1 MDAEGSIHLLERLG
15 VLSHPCDLDLLLFFF
30 KHPNCLL
37 RSETLAAF
45 LGYENKV
52 MSESLDSLL
61 GAGLLSRAQTPAH
74 AARLYVLAAT
84 PDTHEWLPGIV
95 SAASTRA
102 GRLALRQALADG
114 SRQPRGHARAQ
125 APGVET
131 SRPGPRRLPE
141 SDAEGRQSHT
151 G

>member
-1 MDAEGSIHLLERLG
+1 MDAENSMHLLERLG

-45 LGYENKV
+45 LGYEAKV
-52 MSESLDSLL
+52 MADSLDSLL
-61 GAGLLSRAQTPAH
+61 GAGLLTRAQTPAH
-74 AARLYVLAAT
+74 AARLYALAASA
-84 PDTHEWLPGIV
+84 DTHEWLPTIV
-95 SAASTRA
+95 KAASTRP
-102 GRLALRQALADG
+102 GRLALRQALAG
-114 SRQPRGHARAQ
+114 GTSKARGPASGA
-125 APGVET
+125 ET

-141 SDAEGRQSHT
+141 RNSEDRRSHT